1 MKKTVPV
8 VLMMFPFVSVADM
21 SLDLRN
27 QMLDSEIAKYTQIRD
42 EKYAALKQ
50 CEKTTKGFKIAGLT
64 TLVATGVGVYV
75 NVKLAQKL
83 KSKSSGGGK
92 SARVVDNRPQEEKND
107 DSCKVLCDVGAAP
120 PECSC

>member
-75 NVKLAQKL
+75 NVKLEQKL

>member
-120 PECSC
+120 PECTC